1 MKRLDK
7 NEKELVN
14 GDIIDLH
21 QTVNG
26 QNLFIVLNVETL
38 DVRYIHDLNYKY
50 QYSTFDLLKP
60 DPFHGDTEWEIVG
73 NIYNILKNSLPGFE
87 NNKSSYPKEISKD
100 YEEIENI
107 ADFIKEKAEYRG
119 WENAVHMATNTFGK
133 DKTFTAI
140 RLIS

>member
-7 NEKELVN
+7 NDKELAN

-26 QNLFIVLNVETL
+26 QNLFVVL
-38 DVRYIHDLNYKY
+38 DVDSLDIRYIHDLNYKY

-73 NIYNILKNSLPGFE
+73 DIYKMFKNSISGFYG
-87 NNKSSYPKEISKD
+87 NKPSEIETPSNYD
-100 YEEIENI
+100 EIENI
-107 ADFIKEKAEYRG
+107 ADFIKEKAEFRG
-119 WENAVHMATNTFGK
+119 WENAVFMATNAFGK
-133 DKTFTAI
+133 DKTSSAI
-140 RLIS
+140 RLIG